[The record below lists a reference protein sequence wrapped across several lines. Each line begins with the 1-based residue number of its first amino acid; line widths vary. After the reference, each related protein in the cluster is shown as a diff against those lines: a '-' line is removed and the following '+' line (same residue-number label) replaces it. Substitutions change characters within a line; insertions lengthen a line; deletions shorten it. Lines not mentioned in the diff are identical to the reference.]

1 MGSSLASRIR
11 AQVLYLLIFNDL
23 LVACSELQADFKTNL
38 SSRRIIHGGCKLE
51 LYPLSPEYDL
61 VKISLLMTGIMA

>member
-1 MGSSLASRIR
+1 M
-11 AQVLYLLIFNDL
+11 LYLLIFNDL

-38 SSRRIIHGGCKLE
+38 LSRRIIHGGWKLE